1 MTNKYSN
8 SIQLSLLVCRQFF
21 GTDDVFAAFDKMF
34 EEMGAGFDF
43 GGDDFC

>member
-8 SIQLSLLVCRQFF
+8 SMPLSLLVCRQFF
-21 GTDDVFAAFDKMF
+21 GTNDVYVFEMFD
-34 EEMGAGFDF
+34 EMGAGFDF